1 VTASPLDDLL
11 LSTVTVSALE
21 IAATRRDGEPLGTH
35 GILAATIA
43 VDHLG
48 SWEALQIRAT
58 FVDTGERGRFRDE
71 DTTPQ
76 GTWHNVPLTADA
88 TRALSV
94 AARIAR
100 HFRLLPLPPGVLVL
114 GLVWHARSGA
124 ARALLEQ
131 ADVSHAELVELVQDE
146 ILGTSLE
153 GLEEAVQTPP
163 ELASPSAANVEQRFA
178 DRALRRAGQLV
189 APGEEPDTV
198 ELLAAIVELADDP
211 DLAELLDAMLLDGER
226 LLDLRPGVGR
236 IEREPAASARTRACD
251 RFDTRS
257 PDAAQLI
264 VGLAVGDSPALRATL
279 RRLALTPPE
288 LAAQI
293 AEWRV
298 RRDEP
303 NKVRIGRAGFAV
315 VVLNVLASVGA
326 AVLIVATVLSDHTWW
341 KLVFLL
347 PVWWGHPAYG
357 PGTNVVSAAVM
368 GILVAP
374 LVGIVHLVSTL
385 LDAFQASAERQALWA
400 RTGVRLPLSDLR
412 KVTRRLMSR
421 YARRQQTLR
430 QLGTAMVRG
439 GGPMGDSTAAP

>member
-1 VTASPLDDLL
+1 MTAGPLDDLL

-21 IAATRRDGEPLGTH
+21 IAATRREGEPLGTH

-43 VDHLG
+43 ADYLG
-48 SWEALQIRAT
+48 SWEALQVRST
-58 FVDTGERGRFRDE
+58 FVDTGERQRFRDE

-94 AARIAR
+94 AARIAE

-114 GLVWHARSGA
+114 GLVWHERSGA

-131 ADVSHAELVELVQDE
+131 ADVSHAELLELVQEE

-153 GLEEAVQTPP
+153 GLEDAVETPP
-163 ELASPSAANVEQRFA
+163 ELASPGAADAEQPFD
-178 DRALRRAGQLV
+178 DRALRRAGQLA

-198 ELLAAIVELADDP
+198 ELLTAIVELADDP
-211 DLAELLDAMLLDGER
+211 DLAGLLEAMLLDGER
-226 LLDLRPGVGR
+226 LGDLRAAASGA
-236 IEREPAASARTRACD
+236 EREPAAIARTRACE

-279 RRLALTPPE
+279 HRLALTPPE

-303 NKVRIGRAGFAV
+303 NEVRTGRAGFAV
-315 VVLNVLASVGA
+315 VVLNVLASVA
-326 AVLIVATVLSDHTWW
+326 TAVLIVAAVLSDHTWW

-357 PGTNVVSAAVM
+357 PVTNVVIATVM
-368 GILVAP
+368 GIVVAP

-385 LDAFQASAERQALWA
+385 LDAVQASAERQSLWA

-421 YARRQQTLR
+421 YARQQQTLR
-430 QLGTAMVRG
+430 QLGAAMIRG
-439 GGPMGDSTAAP
+439 GGSTSDSTVAP